1 MSLFNTSYLMGN
13 DTAGGWGSRYFFTFY
28 SEFGDERAES
38 VVEVTVLMVIF
49 AASFV
54 ANVYIA
60 WAVLR
65 YREMRTVTNC
75 FLLNLT
81 VADLLFAVTAPA
93 LAYVRVRPDWP
104 FGDFACRLLPYSQL
118 VCGFVLLWTLMLISM
133 DRYRCIVVPPYRSQL
148 TPRRATVLTV
158 LTWLIAL
165 AVFMP
170 VPFWFH
176 EQVVMGRTAVK
187 LCTLVFPKNDTF
199 KMSVAFTVPV
209 VSLSCVLPL
218 SLFVYHYQ
226 RIFHKLNKTRRRIE
240 NSVSQPSVA
249 VHTASLNSLSPPT
262 DGSTPQVFMRHEEI
276 RYRKHVRVV
285 RVLLINVIVV
295 LVMWLPIT
303 VVMCMIYVDGSR
315 DTEDTGYFLRSHH
328 FIMGLLF
335 ALLNTV
341 VNPILYGVLSKNFR
355 KCLAQLSFISKRR
368 RIMYKELGNS
378 RKGYAR
384 TPSNGHYNST
394 QQPGS
399 SASVIELPAT
409 AVVSSSTTNECWR

>member
-13 DTAGGWGSRYFFTFY
+13 DTTGGWGPRYFFTFY
-28 SEFGDERAES
+28 SEFGDEQAES
-38 VVEVTVLMVIF
+38 AVEVTVFMVIF
-49 AASFV
+49 TASVV
-54 ANVYIA
+54 ANVSIA

-81 VADLLFAVTAPA
+81 VADLLFAVTTPA
-93 LAYVRVRPDWP
+93 LAYVRIRPDWP
-104 FGDFACRLLPYSQL
+104 FGDFVCRLLPYSQF
-118 VCGFVLLWTLMLISM
+118 VCGFVLLWTLTLISM
-133 DRYRCIVVPPYRSQL
+133 DRHRCIVVPPYRSQL

-165 AVFMP
+165 SVFMP

-176 EQVVMGRTAVK
+176 EQAVMGDTAVNV
-187 LCTLVFPKNDTF
+187 CTLVFPKNDTF
-199 KMSVAFTVPV
+199 KMSIVFTVSV
-209 VSLSCVLPL
+209 VSLSCILPL

-240 NSVSQPSVA
+240 HSVSHRSTA
-249 VHTASLNSLSPPT
+249 VHTTSRNSLSPPAN
-262 DGSTPQVFMRHEEI
+262 GSIPQVLVRHEEI

-303 VVMCMIYVDGSR
+303 VVMCLIYVDGSR

-341 VNPILYGVLSKNFR
+341 VNPILYGVLSENFR
-355 KCLAQLSFISKRR
+355 KCFARLWFISKRR
-368 RIMYKELGNS
+368 RAMHRELLDNAS
-378 RKGYAR
+378 KGAR

-394 QQPGS
+394 LQPGS
-399 SASVIELPAT
+399 SASVVELPAT
-409 AVVSSSTTNECWR
+409 AVASSSATNECW